1 MVIQVFNDKQIDFY
15 VKIEVSL
22 FSWGWK
28 KVLVYKLNNN
38 FSTFLRIFLNFWDII
53 SGISNGENL
62 DTFKSQF

>member
-38 FSTFLRIFLNFWDII
+38 FSTFLRIF
-53 SGISNGENL
+53 
-62 DTFKSQF
+62 